1 MGSQPKPRK
10 TALTT
15 TSLVAMGVGTAL
27 YAAFNVFFNI
37 FQLPGTQLVAL
48 RPSVAIPMFF
58 GFVFGPLVGFVSGFL
73 GNVIS
78 DAISWGGFWWNWD
91 VGNGLLGLIP
101 GLAVYFLSEEKR
113 FSKPG
118 YIASTVLAVIASI
131 IGIGFAAFTDYIF
144 GYGISTLEE
153 AIYALFLPAAV
164 TDAINGAILT
174 PILVSAYASAV
185 RGRAR
190 RA

>member
-1 MGSQPKPRK
+1 MLVEMSSRK
-10 TALTT
+10 LLSTT
-15 TSLVAMGVGTAL
+15 NIVAMGVGTAL

-48 RPSVAIPMFF
+48 RPSVCIPMFF
-58 GFVFGPLVGFVSGFL
+58 GFVFGPVVGFVAGFL
-73 GNVIS
+73 GNAIS

-101 GLAVYFLSEEKR
+101 GLAMYILKREDIFEK
-113 FSKPG
+113 KG
-118 YIASTVLAVIASI
+118 LLMAAIMAIIASI
-131 IGIGFAAFTDYIF
+131 IGMAFAAYTDYIF
-144 GYGISTLEE
+144 GYGISTIEE
-153 AIYALFLPAAV
+153 ATTILFIPAAV

-174 PILVSAYASAV
+174 PILVAAYGAAV

>member
-1 MGSQPKPRK
+1 MGERRTLS
-10 TALTT
+10 TT
-15 TSLVAMGVGTAL
+15 GIVAMAIGTAL

-37 FQLPGTQLVAL
+37 LQLPGTQLVAL

-58 GFVFGPLVGFVSGFL
+58 GYTFGPVVGFVSGFL

-101 GLAVYFLSEEKR
+101 GLAPYFI
-113 FSKPG
+113 SKEDVFRRRG
-118 YIASTVLAVIASI
+118 YLVCAVLAIVASI
-131 IGIGFAAFTDYIF
+131 VGMGFAAYTDYLF
-144 GYGISTLEE
+144 GYGISTIEE
-153 AIYALFLPAAV
+153 ATYALFLPAAV
-164 TDAINGAILT
+164 TDAINGAIIT
-174 PILVSAYASAV
+174 PILVAAYASAA

-190 RA
+190 RI

>member
-1 MGSQPKPRK
+1 MSRK
-10 TALTT
+10 IEFLSVTGI
-15 TSLVAMGVGTAL
+15 VAMGIGTAL

-58 GFVFGPLVGFVSGFL
+58 GFVFGPIVGFVAGFL

-91 VGNGLLGLIP
+91 IGNGLLGLIP
-101 GLAVYFLSEEKR
+101 GLVIFMIKKEEMSTSKGLILS
-113 FSKPG
+113 S
-118 YIASTVLAVIASI
+118 ILSIIASI
-131 IGIGFAAFTDYIF
+131 IGMGFASYTDYIF
-144 GYGISTLEE
+144 GYGISTIEE
-153 AIYALFLPAAV
+153 ATYALFLPAAI
-164 TDAINGAILT
+164 TDAINGAIIT
-174 PILVSAYASAV
+174 PILVAAYLAAV
-185 RGRAR
+185 KGRAR

>member
-1 MGSQPKPRK
+1 MSGKREFLSV
-10 TALTT
+10 TGI
-15 TSLVAMGVGTAL
+15 VAMGIGTAL

-58 GFVFGPLVGFVSGFL
+58 GFIFGPIVGFVVGLL

-101 GLAVYFLSEEKR
+101 GLVIFLIKKEEIST
-113 FSKPG
+113 SKG
-118 YIASTVLAVIASI
+118 LILCSILSIIASI
-131 IGIGFAAFTDYIF
+131 IGMSFAAYTDYIF
-144 GYGISTLEE
+144 GYGISTMEE
-153 AIYALFLPAAV
+153 ATYALFLPAAI
-164 TDAINGAILT
+164 TDAINGAIIT
-174 PILVSAYASAV
+174 PILVAAYSAAV
-185 RGRAR
+185 KGRAR